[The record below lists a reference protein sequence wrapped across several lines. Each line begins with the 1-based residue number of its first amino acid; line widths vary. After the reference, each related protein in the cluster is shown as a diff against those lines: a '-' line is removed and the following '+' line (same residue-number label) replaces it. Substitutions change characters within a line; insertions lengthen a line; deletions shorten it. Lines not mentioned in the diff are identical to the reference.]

1 VLSGACV
8 SFASGS
14 GIQAKEV
21 RKSTAIKCQATQG
34 RRIQAR
40 PVFRMQSGEVM
51 TQNLR

>member
-1 VLSGACV
+1 VLSGTCV
-8 SFASGS
+8 CFARGG
-14 GIQAKEV
+14 GIQGTEV

-40 PVFRMQSGEVM
+40 PVSRMQSGEVM